1 MTKRKKGL
9 LGKLRA
15 KLHRMEAERARS
27 VLEDRKKDT
36 RHKIELGGLIIKAG
50 MGEVDKHILYGGL
63 VELAE
68 KLELPEE
75 HNRLQRRGRRAFF
88 S

>member
-1 MTKRKKGL
+1 MD
-9 LGKLRA
+9 
-15 KLHRMEAERARS
+15 AERTRA
-27 VLEDRKKDT
+27 VLTDRKKDT

-50 MGEVDKHILYGGL
+50 IGEVDKLILYGGL

-68 KLELPEE
+68 RLEQVEE
-75 HNRLQRRGRRAFF
+75 RNRLERRGRRTFF

>member
-1 MTKRKKGL
+1 MD
-9 LGKLRA
+9 
-15 KLHRMEAERARS
+15 AERTRA
-27 VLEDRKKDT
+27 VLTDRKKDT

-50 MGEVDKHILYGGL
+50 MGEVDRLALYGGL

-68 KLELPEE
+68 KLEKSEE
-75 HNRLQRRGRRAFF
+75 RNRLERRGRRTFF

>member
-1 MTKRKKGL
+1 
-9 LGKLRA
+9 
-15 KLHRMEAERARS
+15 MEADRARAALS
-27 VLEDRKKDT
+27 ERKKDT

-50 MGEVDKHILYGGL
+50 MGEVDKLVLYGAL

-68 KLELPEE
+68 ALANPDEQD
-75 HNRLQRRGRRAFF
+75 RLKRRGRRAFF